1 MLCQEFTCGT
11 GLCIHAGWV
20 CDGEDDCSDGSD
32 ERSCDVIHCD
42 VGQLLCSG
50 GAQCVATSHVCDG
63 DRGKL
68 FHSYVEPLNHQIF
81 YYSEILW
88 SGIFPLFFNSANT
101 MADVSAIN

>member
-1 MLCQEFTCGT
+1 MPPKYLCTVYSTCIFFQEFTCGN

-42 VGQLLCSG
+42 AGHLLCAG

-63 DRGKL
+63 DRGEL
-68 FHSYVEPLNHQIF
+68 
-81 YYSEILW
+81 
-88 SGIFPLFFNSANT
+88 SAKI
-101 MADVSAIN
+101 INY